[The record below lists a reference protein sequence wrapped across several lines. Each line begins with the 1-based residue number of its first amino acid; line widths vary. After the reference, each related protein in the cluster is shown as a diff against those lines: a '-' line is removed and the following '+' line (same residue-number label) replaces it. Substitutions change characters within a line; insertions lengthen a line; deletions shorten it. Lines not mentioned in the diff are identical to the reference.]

1 MQVKMYCYHSREL
14 RNEEVQYSNIKY
26 GNSKDELMSTRS
38 WMYMFFSKRQLE
50 NKINFSLIPVF
61 Y

>member
-1 MQVKMYCYHSREL
+1 MYCYHSREL
-14 RNEEVQYSNIKY
+14 RNEEVQYSNIKD

-38 WMYMFFSKRQLE
+38 WMYMFFSKMQLE

-61 Y
+61 C